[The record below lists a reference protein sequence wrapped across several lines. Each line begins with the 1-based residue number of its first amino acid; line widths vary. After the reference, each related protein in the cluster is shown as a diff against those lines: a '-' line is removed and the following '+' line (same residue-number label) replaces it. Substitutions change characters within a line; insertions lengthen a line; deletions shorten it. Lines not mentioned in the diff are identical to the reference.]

1 MIVLHRELKISKTC
15 IHETHHLIILRD
27 EASPYELSCALV
39 SHLTQPYTYPLHRL
53 SCSRALNYQGMRPAH
68 HDWGAQRNGNYHG
81 RSMEGK
87 IKGAPNYFKK
97 YQKIIGNCLIVDISI
112 IQFEGGKASCLNKYK
127 WRNCARLWFLAFPC
141 FSCMDSEHNAWKKVE
156 IFEGSVF
163 GAVCVE
169 VNILG
174 FRTYL
179 IISIWAWEG
188 SKFDQSKVAV
198 FLGSLKKYC
207 DYPEVKAKI
216 ATFKSRW
223 KK

>member
-39 SHLTQPYTYPLHRL
+39 SHLTQPYTYGPSIDCPAPELW
-53 SCSRALNYQGMRPAH
+53 YQGMRPAH

-87 IKGAPNYFKK
+87 IKGAPNSFKK

-127 WRNCARLWFLAFPC
+127 WRNCARLWFLAFPM
-141 FSCMDSEHNAWKKVE
+141 FFLHGFWTQ
-156 IFEGSVF
+156 
-163 GAVCVE
+163 CVE
-169 VNILG
+169 KSGNIWRFCL
-174 FRTYL
+174 
-179 IISIWAWEG
+179 W
-188 SKFDQSKVAV
+188 
-198 FLGSLKKYC
+198 GSLCWSEYIRLPNIS
-207 DYPEVKAKI
+207 YHIHLGLRRFKI
-216 ATFKSRW
+216 RSIKSGSFFG
-223 KK
+223 